1 LAEFELQMKYTT
13 RPIQVGM
20 RLIALLFPIWGIL
33 LPILLVTFIVL
44 ILRLPA
50 NIPLASSLLII
61 ASMLSGIALCS
72 FLAVY
77 LEDDLIRVSKEGLAF
92 PLRLLPDLKYR
103 REFAWKDLTAIRL
116 QWQRG
121 ASFSPEDT
129 LTLFFAGSGYAKL
142 FLNRLKLEQLE
153 QFFIAFEACA
163 FKCERDAELSDFEQ
177 AVQTKKLGSAYSH
190 TELWQKSLADRF
202 TGATFVP
209 LEPGTNL
216 QSGRL
221 QIMRQLAFGGFSAI
235 YLARSVEGKFV
246 VLKESNFPASNDE
259 TAKASQLFERE
270 ASILSKIDHP
280 NISRVIDYFVENSR
294 HYLVMAHIEG
304 IDLNRLTTLS
314 GQHSEPS
321 ILNWASQLA
330 EAISYLHSQTPPVV
344 HRDIAPDNLILKP
357 DGTLML
363 IDFGA
368 AKEIVQECTGTV
380 VGKQSFMAPE
390 QFQGKPCLRSDVYSF
405 GATLY
410 FLLTGKNP
418 EPLTQ
423 SFSQSV
429 AQTSDVEKQD
439 LKSVKNLI
447 FRATAFDANE
457 RPDFSDIIESLES
470 LKSAQNEPE
479 QQVVEIAKI

>member
-20 RLIALLFPIWGIL
+20 RAIALLFPFWGVL
-33 LPILLVTFIVL
+33 LPVLLITFIVL
-44 ILRLPA
+44 LLRLPA
-50 NIPLASSLLII
+50 NIPLASSLFII
-61 ASMLSGIALCS
+61 ATMLSGIVLCS
-72 FLAVY
+72 FLALY

-92 PLRLLPDLKYR
+92 PLRLLPGLKYR
-103 REFAWKDLTAIRL
+103 REFAWKDMTSIQL
-116 QWQRG
+116 QWQRS

-129 LTLFFAGSGYAKL
+129 LTLFFANSGYARL

-153 QFFIAFEACA
+153 HFFIAFEACA

-177 AVQTKKLGSAYSH
+177 AVQTKKLGSPYSH
-190 TELWQKSLADRF
+190 TELWQKSLSERF

-209 LEPGTNL
+209 LEPGANL
-216 QSGRL
+216 QAGRL

-235 YLARSVEGKFV
+235 YLARNVEGKFV

-259 TAKASQLFERE
+259 TDKASQLFERE

-280 NISRVIDYFVENSR
+280 KISRVIDYFIENSR

-304 IDLNRLTTLS
+304 IDLNRLTTQTS
-314 GQHSEPS
+314 QHSEQS
-321 ILNWASQLA
+321 ILNWALQLA

-344 HRDIAPDNLILKP
+344 HRDIAPDNVILKP

-390 QFQGKPCLRSDVYSF
+390 QFQGKPCLKSDVYSF

-410 FLLTGKNP
+410 FLLTGRNP

-423 SFSQSV
+423 SFSDEI
-429 AQTSDVEKQD
+429 ARKPNAEKQD
-439 LKSVKNLI
+439 LKNLRYLI
-447 FRATAFDANE
+447 FRATAFDADD
-457 RPDFSDIIESLES
+457 RPEVREIVDSLR
-470 LKSAQNEPE
+470 SAQLALGL
-479 QQVVEIAKI
+479 QQFTETVKK

>member
-1 LAEFELQMKYTT
+1 LALAEFELQMKYTT
-13 RPIQVGM
+13 RPIQAGM
-20 RLIALLFPIWGIL
+20 RLIALLFPVWGIV
-33 LPILLVTFIVL
+33 LPVLLVLFIVIL
-44 ILRLPA
+44 LRLPA
-50 NIPLASSLLII
+50 NIPLLSSLLII
-61 ASMLSGIALCS
+61 ASMLSGITVCS
-72 FLAVY
+72 FLAFY

-92 PLRLLPDLKYR
+92 PLRLLPDLQYR

-116 QWQRG
+116 QWQRNV
-121 ASFSPEDT
+121 SFTPEDT
-129 LTLFFAGSGYAKL
+129 LTLFFAESGYAKL

-190 TELWQKSLADRF
+190 TELWQKSLSDRF
-202 TGATFVP
+202 AGATFVP
-209 LEPGTNL
+209 LEPGANL

-235 YLARSVEGKFV
+235 YLARNAEGKFV
-246 VLKESNFPASNDE
+246 VLKESNFPASNDD

-304 IDLNRLTTLS
+304 IDLSRLTTLN
-314 GQHSEPS
+314 GQHPEQ
-321 ILNWASQLA
+321 IVLNWALQLA
-330 EAISYLHSQTPPVV
+330 QAISYLHNQTPPVV

-357 DGTLML
+357 DGSLIL

-368 AKEIVQECTGTV
+368 AKEIVQACTGTV

-390 QFQGKPCLRSDVYSF
+390 QFQGKPCLKSDVYSF

-410 FLLTGKNP
+410 LLLTGKNP
-418 EPLTQ
+418 EPLTR
-423 SFSQSV
+423 SFSQEV
-429 AQTSDVEKQD
+429 AQHGDGEKQD
-439 LKSVKNLI
+439 LKGLKHLI
-447 FRATAFDANE
+447 FKATAFDANE
-457 RPDFSDIIESLES
+457 RPDFGEIIDYLNCAQYELEQ
-470 LKSAQNEPE
+470 K
-479 QQVVEIAKI
+479 VVEIAIK